1 MKKYIGLVV
10 ADVAVAAIYVGA
22 LLYINNYP
30 AEGADGLILASYAAV
45 LALLIPLIAI
55 IHGVVSQLK
64 SKRVFINHLLLIAVY
79 LFATII
85 YLLIIDG
92 SLEKILDFR
101 TLRLFF
107 IVFFSSLIPA
117 LITKL
122 IMYLVGKKKANSQ
135 PTTDTTE

>member
-64 SKRVFINHLLLIAVY
+64 NKRVFINHLLLIAVY

-122 IMYLVGKKKANSQ
+122 IMYLVEKKKANSQ
-135 PTTDTTE
+135 PTTGTIE

>member
-10 ADVAVAAIYVGA
+10 ADVAIAAIYVGA

-45 LALLIPLIAI
+45 LALLSPLIAI

-64 SKRVFINHLLLIAVY
+64 NKRVFINHLLLIAVY

-122 IMYLVGKKKANSQ
+122 IMYLVEKKKANSQ